1 MYIPEVREIRHTKS
15 KRGEF
20 FTVVW
25 KDSTET
31 TVKRMD
37 TDTSD
42 EYEAYLYALGKKL
55 FGNKGEARKF
65 IKEKKSIFDDRV
77 AKKQAE
83 SKRRRREMAIKQS
96 LEAEEIADVSEQVY
110 NDMFVAPCL
119 ISRVVFRR
127 NQ

>member
-1 MYIPEVREIRHTKS
+1 MYIPEVKEIRHTKS

-25 KDSTET
+25 KDDTKT

-55 FGNKGEARKF
+55 FGNKGEGRKF
-65 IKEKKSIFDDRV
+65 VRRKKQVFEDRV
-77 AKKQAE
+77 MKNYEE
-83 SKRRRREMAIKQS
+83 SQKWRREQATKQS
-96 LEAEEIADVSEQVY
+96 LEAKVEDISDKVY

-119 ISRVVFRR
+119 VSRAVFKR
-127 NQ
+127 NR